1 MNRTTVVEESDI
13 MVAGL
18 PKRSAAADIISDAR
32 SAEDG
37 FRADEEGGHPYDRRD
52 RRAATAAASPSDIA
66 PPAEWEK
73 EMTEVDMGEDP
84 IRMYLREIGRVDL
97 LTAPQEKDLARRYE
111 SGRLI
116 REIENNIQEQFG
128 RAPEAWRVAAE
139 LMEMVASDHAVAGAV
154 ARYHG
159 ISLEGRLSEIIYH
172 PDLRDALGDVVSEEL
187 VNFLADA
194 LNAEPSDAK
203 ERLRKFALAARLIP
217 PAALEAFGYDPRIE
231 RLGKS
236 LKRPDIVTALG
247 SREFEF
253 KFHCHIERAKYDGD
267 LAQNHLSEA
276 NLRLVVSVA
285 KKYIGRGMNLSDLIQ
300 EGNMGL
306 LRAVEKFDYRRGY
319 KFSTYATW
327 WIRQAITR
335 AIADQARTIRIPVHM
350 HETISRLLRA
360 TRRFVQEYGREPTSD
375 EIGRELDLPTDKVS
389 EILKYSQEP
398 VSLSAPVGEEEDS
411 HLGDFIE
418 DTAAEAPAEAASY
431 SLLRDLVD
439 DVLGTLSEREKDVI
453 KLRFGLVDGRERTL
467 EEVGNH
473 FEVTRERIRQ
483 IEAKAIRKLR
493 NARYGNLKDFLE
505 E

>member
-1 MNRTTVVEESDI
+1 MNRTIVAEDADI
-13 MVAGL
+13 LIRRGL
-18 PKRSAAADIISDAR
+18 PEPSTTADLISGAR

-37 FRADEEGGHPYDRRD
+37 FRADEDNRR
-52 RRAATAAASPSDIA
+52 TLNAAASSPSDIA

-73 EMTEVDMGEDP
+73 EMTDADMSEDP

-97 LTAPQEKDLARRYE
+97 LTAREEKELARRYE
-111 SGRLI
+111 SGRLV
-116 REIENNIQEQFG
+116 REIEDEFQDQFG
-128 RAPEAWRVAAE
+128 RAPEAWRVAAQLIE
-139 LMEMVASDHAVAGAV
+139 IVADDHEVAGAV
-154 ARYHG
+154 ARYFG
-159 ISLEGRLSEIIYH
+159 IRFSGRLSEIIRR
-172 PDLRDALGDVVSEEL
+172 PELRKALGGVVPDEL

-194 LNAEPSDAK
+194 LNAEPLDAK

-217 PAALEAFGYDPRIE
+217 AEALDAFGYDPRVAYL
-231 RLGKS
+231 RDS
-236 LKRPDIVTALG
+236 LKRPETVTALS
-247 SREFEF
+247 SRDLDF
-253 KFHCHIERAKYDGD
+253 KFQRRIERAKYEGD

-285 KKYIGRGMNLSDLIQ
+285 KKYIGRGMTLSDLIQ

-306 LRAVEKFDYRRGY
+306 LRAVEKFDYRKGY

-375 EIGRELDLPTDKVS
+375 EIGQEMEMPTDKVR
-389 EILKYSQEP
+389 EILKISQEP
-398 VSLSAPVGEEEDS
+398 VSLSAPIGEEEDS
-411 HLGDFIE
+411 RLGDFIE
-418 DTAAEAPAEAASY
+418 DTNAEAPAEAASD
-431 SLLRDLVD
+431 SLLKDLVD
-439 DVLGTLSEREKDVI
+439 DVLSTLSEREADVI
-453 KLRFGLVDGRERTL
+453 KLRFGLSDGRERTL
-467 EEVGNH
+467 EEVGGH

-493 NARYGNLKDFLE
+493 HDRYENLKDFLE

>member
-1 MNRTTVVEESDI
+1 MNRTTVVEEPDI
-13 MVAGL
+13 LVAGL

-116 REIENNIQEQFG
+116 REVEGELQERFG
-128 RAPEAWRVAAE
+128 RAPEAWMVVAELVKIVAA
-139 LMEMVASDHAVAGAV
+139 DPDVAGAV
-154 ARYHG
+154 ARHYR
-159 ISLEGRLSEIIYH
+159 IPFEGRLSEIIH
-172 PDLRDALGDVVSEEL
+172 PELREALGDVISDEL
-187 VNFLADA
+187 VVFLTEA
-194 LNAEPSDAK
+194 LDAEPLDVK

-217 PAALEAFGYDPRIE
+217 RAALDAFGYDPRIAYMGE
-231 RLGKS
+231 S
-236 LKRPDIVTALG
+236 IKRPDIVTAFG
-247 SREFEF
+247 SRDFEF
-253 KFHCHIERAKYDGD
+253 RFRRHIERAKYDGD

-360 TRRFVQEYGREPTSD
+360 TRKFVQEYGREPTSD

-418 DTAAEAPAEAASY
+418 DTGAEAPAEAASY

>member
-1 MNRTTVVEESDI
+1 MNRTVVTEDAD
-13 MVAGL
+13 VLLAGL
-18 PKRSAAADIISDAR
+18 TKRSTAADLISDAR

-37 FRADEEGGHPYDRRD
+37 FRADEENGSHPYDRR
-52 RRAATAAASPSDIA
+52 ASAAASAANDIA

-73 EMTEVDMGEDP
+73 EMPEADMGEDP

-97 LTAPQEKDLARRYE
+97 LTGTQERELARQYE
-111 SGRLI
+111 SGRLV
-116 REIENNIQEQFG
+116 REIEREIQDQNGGE
-128 RAPEAWRVAAE
+128 PEAWRVAAR
-139 LMEMVASDHAVAGAV
+139 LVEMVAADSKVAGAV
-154 ARYHG
+154 AGFYG
-159 ISLEGRLSEIIYH
+159 IRFGGRLSEVMR
-172 PDLRDALGDVVSEEL
+172 PELGEALSGVVSEEL
-187 VNFLADA
+187 VNFLVDA
-194 LNAEPSDAK
+194 LNAEPHVAK

-217 PAALEAFGYDPRIE
+217 PDVIAAFGYDPRIAY
-231 RLGKS
+231 LGKS
-236 LKRPDIVTALG
+236 VKRPETVVALQE
-247 SREFEF
+247 RDEAL
-253 KFHCHIERAKYDGD
+253 HRRIESAKHDGD

-285 KKYIGRGMNLSDLIQ
+285 KKYVGRGMILSDLIQ

-360 TRRFVQEYGREPTSD
+360 TRRFVQEYGREPTSE
-375 EIGRELDLPTDKVS
+375 EIGRELDLPVDKVR
-389 EILKYSQEP
+389 EILKYSQDP
-398 VSLSAPVGEEEDS
+398 VSLSAPVGEEGDS

-418 DTAAEAPAEAASY
+418 DTAAEAPAEAASN
-431 SLLRDLVD
+431 SLLRDMVD
-439 DVLGTLSEREKDVI
+439 DVLSKLSEREKDVI

-473 FEVTRERIRQ
+473 FQVTRERIRQ

-493 NARYGNLKDFLE
+493 SSRYSSLKDFLE